1 MRTPVSVIPAIGP
14 DAGRLDLEA
23 PEGLS
28 VAAIVDLALPGVPQ
42 TVRDRARVWLVDN
55 RGEMLLPDP
64 RAWHRITPKAGV
76 RVMIRIVPGGDTVR
90 NVLLIAVSIAAIAIG
105 QVWVGPLIAGLTGSA
120 LLGQVAAGVAAAGLG
135 ILGSFLVNALI
146 PPSAP
151 RANAGQ
157 ELQAEKP
164 LYQISGWRNQMA
176 PDGVVP
182 SLLGKVRVAPVFA
195 APSYSE
201 IVGDD
206 QYVRALLNFG
216 YGPVSLS
223 GMKIGETPIESFD
236 EVQTE
241 IREGYA
247 SDEPVTI
254 YPSQV
259 IEESLGIELR
269 RDRLRD
275 DAGVV
280 IGDGP
285 MTPTSR
291 FTAGD
296 CAEVNLIWHFPGG
309 LIHYDGEGNAQSR
322 SVAIR
327 IRQRPASGGDWQELP
342 TITFTAKKRE
352 GFFRQFRW
360 TLPSRGRWEIELAR
374 GTDESLDANT
384 SDRVNWL
391 AMQSFRPEYPLN
403 FDKPLCLVAIRVK
416 ATYQLNSSLDTF
428 NAVAE
433 RVLPDW
439 DHATQRWV
447 TRATRNPASHY
458 RHVLQGPENTWPEP
472 DSAIDLEA
480 LQDWH
485 DFCRVKGLKYDRDRN
500 FEASTWDALTEIAG
514 AGRAAPR
521 YDGTKWSVVIDRP
534 QALVV
539 AHINSRNSR
548 DFSWSRNYIEPPD
561 AFRVRFLDETAD
573 YQQRERVV
581 RWPGFT
587 GDIDV
592 TEELQLPGKTDP
604 DEVWIEARRR
614 QYEVIYRPD
623 VFSAVQDGAV
633 RTATRGDFVKAS
645 YEVLKNTLAALKVT
659 AVRGQ
664 AVTLDGYVEM
674 GAGVNYAVR
683 FMKQVGT
690 GDDATFES
698 VLRSIRTVPGRTDTI
713 ILAGGGD
720 LPVRGDLIQ
729 FGPAGEE
736 SIDLVISGV
745 QAGEQMTNVIS
756 MLAQAPEIDT
766 LTDADVPPAWNGRAG
781 GDATG
786 EHCCSEYPGRVVDR
800 DPFRGRCRRRIDRAV
815 GAGRRRVGGDVHDP
829 APDRRRN
836 RLVGDHRSRRVWS
849 DHRYRLC
856 GRRHGRNAAQ
866 GNQRR
871 GVFKRLVDQLCRN
884 RCRQYGDASAG
895 GYHRIG
901 HGRYRRGGLHHVHAG
916 RSVDRG
922 NSADLFR
929 KFGWLVTVRD
939 RHFRRICERELHA
952 HGNRAGWQ
960 LVLLRRNTHRRG
972 GRLRWRSRS
981 VRQRFF
987 KGVLNDRS
995 ERNDQPAS
1003 RIDHR

>member
-1 MRTPVSVIPAIGP
+1 MTGLVHPVSVIPAIGP

-64 RAWHRITPKAGV
+64 RAWHRITPNAGV

-164 LYQISGWRNQMA
+164 FYQISGWRNQMA

-206 QYVRALLNFG
+206 QYVRALFTFG
-216 YGPVSLS
+216 YGPVVLS
-223 GMKIGETPIESFD
+223 DLKIGETPIGSFD
-236 EVQTE
+236 EAQIEVRQ
-241 IREGYA
+241 GY
-247 SDEPVTI
+247 DTDQPVTL
-254 YPSQV
+254 YPTQV

-291 FTAGD
+291 FTADD
-296 CAEVNLIWHFPGG
+296 CTEVNLIWHFPGG
-309 LIHYDGEGNAQSR
+309 LIHYDDEGNAKTQ
-322 SVAIR
+322 SVAVR
-327 IRQRPASGGDWQELP
+327 IRQRPASGGDWEEVT
-342 TITFTAKKRE
+342 TITFSAKKRE
-352 GFFRQFRW
+352 GFFRQYRW

-374 GTDESLDANT
+374 GTDETLGPQV

-391 AMQSFRPEYPLN
+391 ALQSFRPEYPLN
-403 FDKPLCLVAIRVK
+403 FGKPLCLVALRIR
-416 ATYQLNSSLDTF
+416 ATYQLNSTIDTF
-428 NAVAE
+428 NGIAE
-433 RVLPDW
+433 RLPLDW
-439 DHATQRWV
+439 DYVSGTWIARETH
-447 TRATRNPASHY
+447 NPASHY

-534 QALVV
+534 QDLVV

-561 AFRVRFLDETAD
+561 AFRVRFLDERSD
-573 YQQRERVV
+573 YQERERVI
-581 RWPGFT
+581 RWPGYV
-587 GDIDV
+587 GDIEV

-604 DEVWIEARRR
+604 DEIWIEARRR

-633 RTATRGDFVKAS
+633 RTATRGDYVKAS

-664 AVTLDGYVEM
+664 FVSLDGYVEM
-674 GAGVNYAVR
+674 EEGASYAVR
-683 FMKQVGT
+683 FMKQVGE

-698 VLRSIRTVPGRTDTI
+698 VLRSVKTDPGLSDSVV
-713 ILAGGGD
+713 LAGSGAV
-720 LPVRGDLIQ
+720 PARGELVQ
-729 FGPAGEE
+729 FGPAGAE
-736 SIDLVISGV
+736 SVDLVISGV
-745 QAGEQMTNVIS
+745 QAGEQMTNVLS

-766 LTDADVPPAWNGRAG
+766 LTDAEVPPAWNGRAG
-781 GDATG
+781 SDATA
-786 EHCCSEYPGRVVDR
+786 SIAVPAIPVVSSIETHFDGATP
-800 DPFRGRCRRRIDRAV
+800 DGLTVLLVP
-815 GAGRRRVGGDVHDP
+815 GAGGEAVATYTIRHRLDGGTTWTEVMAAAGSGVITMTGYVDGDVVEMERK
-829 APDRRRN
+829 AT
-836 RLVGDHRSRRVWS
+836 S
-849 DHRYRLC
+849 
-856 GRRHGRNAAQ
+856 
-866 GNQRR
+866 
-871 GVFKRLVDQLCRN
+871 
-884 RCRQYGDASAG
+884 SAG
-895 GYHRIG
+895 YASEWSTAFTATVLAVEETPPLTITTGSVS
-901 HGRYRRGGLHHVHAG
+901 GGTGEADFLLSTPDDATIAEVRLSYSASSDGSGATEIVTFAAAASNNYNRTETVPAG
-916 RSVDRG
+916 SWFFF
-922 NSADLFR
+922 AQTL
-929 KFGWLVTVRD
+929 T
-939 RHFRRICERELHA
+939 
-952 HGNRAGWQ
+952 AGGTPSTAFA
-960 LVLLRRNTHRRG
+960 LGSSIV
-972 GRLRWRSRS
+972 S
-981 VRQRFF
+981 
-987 KGVLNDRS
+987 
-995 ERNDQPAS
+995 
-1003 RIDHR
+1003 